1 MAQTDMDSG
10 VVLFMERDHLEDLET
25 RTEGTGKCFGAT
37 MEMVI

>member
-25 RTEGTGKCFGAT
+25 RTEGTGKGFGAT